1 MEHILKY
8 FPELTDVQRN
18 QLAQLETLY
27 PEWNAKINVISRKDI
42 ENLEVNH
49 ILHSLG
55 LVRFVKFTP
64 GTRVMD
70 LGTGGGFPGIPLA
83 VYYPDVSFH
92 LVDRIG
98 KKLKV
103 AQDIAERIGLTNV
116 TFQHGDVKEV
126 KGKFDFV
133 VSRAV
138 MDLGDMVPLVKRYID
153 SEDRNAVPNGLLCLK
168 GGDLSDEIS
177 KGESYFD
184 FFFLTFFFRFW
195 LPKMSSSYSSESS
208 FALSRPTYSILT
220 MHQMPPIRSF
230 SLCTTRSEGTSNGSI
245 FRFVNRATYLSSR
258 SSNTTVILS
267 MMVYCPFSLILD
279 FTYSLWSGRT

>member
-103 AQDIAERIGLTNV
+103 AQDITERIGLTNV

-177 KGESYFD
+177 KYRNKVLIDELSSYFKEE
-184 FFFLTFFFRFW
+184 FFKTKKILY
-195 LPKMSSSYSSESS
+195 LP
-208 FALSRPTYSILT
+208 L
-220 MHQMPPIRSF
+220 
-230 SLCTTRSEGTSNGSI
+230 
-245 FRFVNRATYLSSR
+245 
-258 SSNTTVILS
+258 
-267 MMVYCPFSLILD
+267 
-279 FTYSLWSGRT
+279 

>member
-1 MEHILKY
+1 MEYILKY
-8 FPELTDVQRN
+8 FPELTEVQRE
-18 QLAQLETLY
+18 QFLQLETLY

-42 ENLEVNH
+42 DNLEVNH

-55 LVRFVKFTP
+55 LVKFVKFTP

-70 LGTGGGFPGIPLA
+70 LGTGGGFPAIPLA
-83 VYYPDVSFH
+83 VYYPEVTFH

-138 MDLGDMVPLVKRYID
+138 MDLGDMVPLVRRFID
-153 SEDRNAVPNGLLCLK
+153 SEDRNAIPNGLLCLK
-168 GGDLSDEIS
+168 GGDLSGEVS
-177 KGESYFD
+177 KFRNQVLIDDLSSYFKEE
-184 FFFLTFFFRFW
+184 FFKTKKILY
-195 LPKMSSSYSSESS
+195 LP
-208 FALSRPTYSILT
+208 L
-220 MHQMPPIRSF
+220 
-230 SLCTTRSEGTSNGSI
+230 
-245 FRFVNRATYLSSR
+245 
-258 SSNTTVILS
+258 
-267 MMVYCPFSLILD
+267 
-279 FTYSLWSGRT
+279 

>member
-8 FPELTDVQRN
+8 FPELTEAHRAQM
-18 QLAQLETLY
+18 AQLETLY

-55 LVRFVKFTP
+55 LVKFVKFTP

-83 VYYPDVSFH
+83 IYYPQVTFH

-103 AQDIAERIGLTNV
+103 AQDIAERIGLQNV

-138 MDLGDMVPLVKRYID
+138 MDLGDMVPLVKRFID

-168 GGDLSDEIS
+168 GGDLSGEVAKYRNQVLIDELS
-177 KGESYFD
+177 SYFKEE
-184 FFFLTFFFRFW
+184 FFKTKKVLY
-195 LPKMSSSYSSESS
+195 LP
-208 FALSRPTYSILT
+208 L
-220 MHQMPPIRSF
+220 
-230 SLCTTRSEGTSNGSI
+230 
-245 FRFVNRATYLSSR
+245 
-258 SSNTTVILS
+258 
-267 MMVYCPFSLILD
+267 
-279 FTYSLWSGRT
+279 

>member
-1 MEHILKY
+1 MEHILQY
-8 FPELTDVQRN
+8 FPELTEKQRE
-18 QLAQLETLY
+18 QMVQLEVLY

-55 LVRFVKFTP
+55 LVKFVKFTP

-83 VYYPDVSFH
+83 IYYPDVKFH

-138 MDLGDMVPLVKRYID
+138 MDLGEMVPLVRRFID

-168 GGDLSDEIS
+168 GGDLTGEVHRFKNQVLIDELS
-177 KGESYFD
+177 SYFKEE
-184 FFFLTFFFRFW
+184 FFKTKKILY
-195 LPKMSSSYSSESS
+195 LP
-208 FALSRPTYSILT
+208 L
-220 MHQMPPIRSF
+220 
-230 SLCTTRSEGTSNGSI
+230 
-245 FRFVNRATYLSSR
+245 
-258 SSNTTVILS
+258 
-267 MMVYCPFSLILD
+267 
-279 FTYSLWSGRT
+279 

>member
-8 FPELTDVQRN
+8 FPELTEAQRT
-18 QLAQLETLY
+18 QMTQLEALY

-42 ENLEVNH
+42 DNLEVNH

-55 LVRFVKFTP
+55 LVKFVKFVP

-70 LGTGGGFPGIPLA
+70 LGTGGGFPAIPLA
-83 VYYPDVSFH
+83 VYYPEVTFH

-138 MDLGDMVPLVKRYID
+138 MDLGDMVPLVRRLID
-153 SEDRNAVPNGLLCLK
+153 SEDRNAVPNGLICLK
-168 GGDLSDEIS
+168 GGDLSGEIAKYRNKVLIDELS
-177 KGESYFD
+177 SYFKED
-184 FFFLTFFFRFW
+184 FFKTKKVLY
-195 LPKMSSSYSSESS
+195 LP
-208 FALSRPTYSILT
+208 L
-220 MHQMPPIRSF
+220 
-230 SLCTTRSEGTSNGSI
+230 
-245 FRFVNRATYLSSR
+245 
-258 SSNTTVILS
+258 
-267 MMVYCPFSLILD
+267 
-279 FTYSLWSGRT
+279 

>member
-1 MEHILKY
+1 MEYILKY
-8 FPELTDVQRN
+8 FPELTAVQRD

-42 ENLEVNH
+42 DNLEINH
-49 ILHSLG
+49 LLHSLG
-55 LVRFVKFTP
+55 LVKFVKFTL

-70 LGTGGGFPGIPLA
+70 LGTGGGLPGIPLA
-83 VYYPDVSFH
+83 IYYPEVTFH

-138 MDLGDMVPLVKRYID
+138 MDLGDMVPLVKRFID
-153 SEDRNAVPNGLLCLK
+153 SEDRNAVPNGLICLK
-168 GGDLSDEIS
+168 GGDLSGEIAQYKNKVLIDDLS
-177 KGESYFD
+177 SYFKED
-184 FFFLTFFFRFW
+184 FFKTKKILY
-195 LPKMSSSYSSESS
+195 LP
-208 FALSRPTYSILT
+208 L
-220 MHQMPPIRSF
+220 
-230 SLCTTRSEGTSNGSI
+230 
-245 FRFVNRATYLSSR
+245 
-258 SSNTTVILS
+258 
-267 MMVYCPFSLILD
+267 
-279 FTYSLWSGRT
+279 

>member
-8 FPELTDVQRN
+8 FPELTETQRN
-18 QLAQLETLY
+18 QMAALETLY

-42 ENLEVNH
+42 DNLEVNH

-55 LVRFVKFTP
+55 IIKFVKFTP

-70 LGTGGGFPGIPLA
+70 LGTGGGLPGIPLA
-83 VYYPDVSFH
+83 IYYPEVTFH

-138 MDLGDMVPLVKRYID
+138 MDLGDMVPLVRRFID
-153 SEDRNAVPNGLLCLK
+153 SEDRNSVPNGLICLK
-168 GGDLSDEIS
+168 GGDLTGEVQKFKNHVLIDELS
-177 KGESYFD
+177 SYFKEE
-184 FFFLTFFFRFW
+184 LKKKKKILY
-195 LPKMSSSYSSESS
+195 LP
-208 FALSRPTYSILT
+208 L
-220 MHQMPPIRSF
+220 
-230 SLCTTRSEGTSNGSI
+230 
-245 FRFVNRATYLSSR
+245 
-258 SSNTTVILS
+258 
-267 MMVYCPFSLILD
+267 
-279 FTYSLWSGRT
+279 

>member
-138 MDLGDMVPLVKRYID
+138 MDLGDMVPLVKRFID

-177 KGESYFD
+177 KYRNKVLIDELSSYFKEE
-184 FFFLTFFFRFW
+184 FFNTKKIVY
-195 LPKMSSSYSSESS
+195 LP
-208 FALSRPTYSILT
+208 L
-220 MHQMPPIRSF
+220 
-230 SLCTTRSEGTSNGSI
+230 
-245 FRFVNRATYLSSR
+245 
-258 SSNTTVILS
+258 
-267 MMVYCPFSLILD
+267 
-279 FTYSLWSGRT
+279 